1 MKFGIIGAMDVEVQL
16 LVEAMK
22 KNSPIL
28 RANHGGVAFSEGTL
42 GNHQC
47 VVVKSG
53 VGMVNAALC
62 AQMLVDRFGVD
73 HIVNTGVAGSLD
85 SRLDIG
91 EVLVA
96 SSAVN
101 HLMDACNFGY
111 APGQVPGMEG
121 VAFPT
126 DPILAQRCIECAG
139 KLGVKAVLGAVA
151 SGDEFVRTP
160 EEKRRIR
167 DTFAASCCEMEGAAI
182 AQACLVNDVPCVIVR
197 AISDKADGS
206 DAIDY
211 PEFEKRAAATSAL
224 LVEALLRSIP

>member
-22 KNSPIL
+22 KNGPVL
-28 RANHGGVAFSEGTL
+28 RANHGSMAFSEGIL

-62 AQMLVDRFGVD
+62 AQVLVDRFGVD
-73 HIVNTGVAGSLD
+73 HMVNTGVAGSLD
-85 SRLDIG
+85 PRLDIG

-96 SSAVN
+96 DSAVN

-111 APGQVPGMEG
+111 APGQVPGMEQA
-121 VAFPT
+121 AFPT
-126 DPILAQRCIECAG
+126 DPILANHCMECAE
-139 KLGVKAVLGAVA
+139 KLGLKAVLGTVA
-151 SGDEFVRTP
+151 SGDEFVCTP

-167 DTFAASCCEMEGAAI
+167 DTFAAACCEMEGAAI
-182 AQACLVNDVPCVIVR
+182 AQACLMNEVPCVIVR

-206 DAIDY
+206 DAMDY
-211 PEFEKRAAATSAL
+211 PEFEKKAAATSAL
-224 LVEALLRSIP
+224 LVEALMRSIP